1 MQTTYIE
8 KGIKNGKI
16 ITGEEKTVQLPF
28 YNISARALIIRRSD
42 GAILGTLHRKGGQY
56 ALPGG
61 AAEDGENLADTVM
74 RELEEENIRL
84 IGKDTNWHENIIV
97 DYFKGYRSFSLWYLI
112 PVDEA
117 EVAPCDENIETRW
130 ITQDEDVWYP
140 LMRERILLEIQR
152 SIPQLCR
159 NCFKWT

>member
-1 MQTTYIE
+1 MRTTYIE
-8 KGIKNGKI
+8 KGIKNGKTI
-16 ITGEEKTVQLPF
+16 SGEEKTVRLPF

-61 AAEDGENLADTVM
+61 AAEDDESPDETVM

-84 IGKDTNWHENIIV
+84 IGKDDHWQENIIV
-97 DYFKGYRSFSLWYLI
+97 DYFKGYRSFAVWYLI
-112 PVDEA
+112 PVDDV
-117 EVAPCDENIETRW
+117 EVEECDENIETRW
-130 ITQDEDVWYP
+130 VAQDEDVWYP

-152 SIPQLCR
+152 SIPELCR
-159 NCFKWT
+159 NCFKWA

>member
-28 YNISARALIIRRSD
+28 FNISARALIIRRSD

-61 AAEDGENLADTVM
+61 AAEDGESLDETVM
-74 RELEEENIRL
+74 RELEEENIHL
-84 IGKDTNWHENIIV
+84 IGKDANWQENIIV
-97 DYFKGYRSFSLWYLI
+97 DYFKGYRSFAVWYLI
-112 PVDEA
+112 PVDDV
-117 EVAPCDENIETRW
+117 EVEECDENIETRW
-130 ITQDEDVWYP
+130 VAQDEDVWYP

-152 SIPQLCR
+152 YAPELLKKTI
-159 NCFKWT
+159 N